1 MQPNKD
7 FVIKKRE
14 TSNYYLP
21 KAKLDNLEKSR
32 EESYKSSLSY
42 RPSSKTKIMI
52 ARSTH
57 NLNAFSIG
65 GSPRNL
71 DGATLSHRQSKTTH
85 FPSPLSTLEIQTDYL
100 KQSSNEDNW
109 NNVNKSHIQSE
120 AVTPRLA
127 KSPKFHTPSTK
138 ASSGLHSSKKLTSS
152 CFELAARAAVLNSN
166 KQITESSL
174 TEK

>member
-57 NLNAFSIG
+57 NLNDALPFSAF
-65 GSPRNL
+65 
-71 DGATLSHRQSKTTH
+71 H
-85 FPSPLSTLEIQTDYL
+85 FGDPD
-100 KQSSNEDNW
+100 
-109 NNVNKSHIQSE
+109 
-120 AVTPRLA
+120 RLPQA
-127 KSPKFHTPSTK
+127 IFK
-138 ASSGLHSSKKLTSS
+138 
-152 CFELAARAAVLNSN
+152 
-166 KQITESSL
+166 
-174 TEK
+174 